1 MFLLLPF
8 KLIFEIIMYEYIQG
22 RIVELTPTYVVVD
35 NNGIGY
41 QILISLNTYTAL
53 SGKEQ
58 AMVFT
63 HYIVREDAQILYGFY
78 SKTEREVFRLL
89 LTVSGVGANTARMV
103 LSSLSAAELRDA
115 VLTGNV
121 SIIKSIKGVGQ
132 KTAERIIVDLKDK
145 IGKTEANTDF
155 LFAQS
160 NTNREEALSALVA
173 LGFQKN
179 VVEKLLDKL
188 LKENPT
194 MQVEEMVKKALKSI

>member
-1 MFLLLPF
+1 
-8 KLIFEIIMYEYIQG
+8 MYEYIQG
-22 RIVELTPTYVVVD
+22 RIAELTPTYVVID
-35 NNGIGY
+35 NGGIGY
-41 QILISLNTYTAL
+41 MILISLNTYTAL

-58 AMVFT
+58 AIIFL
-63 HYIVREDAQILYGFY
+63 HHIVREDAQLFYGFA

-89 LTVSGVGANTARMV
+89 LTVSGVGAGTARMI
-103 LSSLSAAELRDA
+103 LSSLNASELRDA

-121 SIIKSIKGVGQ
+121 NIIKGVKGVGL
-132 KTAERIIVDLKDK
+132 KTAERVIVDLKDK

-179 VVEKLLDKL
+179 LVEKLLDKL
-188 LKENPT
+188 LKEDPT
-194 MQVEEMVKKALKSI
+194 MKVEDMVKKALKSI

>member
-1 MFLLLPF
+1 
-8 KLIFEIIMYEYIQG
+8 MYEYIQG
-22 RIVELTPTYVVVD
+22 RIAELTPAYVVID
-35 NNGIGY
+35 NGGIGY
-41 QILISLNTYTAL
+41 MILISLNTYTSL

-58 AMVFT
+58 AIVFT
-63 HYIVREDAQILYGFY
+63 HYIVREDAQLLYGFA

-103 LSSLSAAELRDA
+103 LSSLSASELRDA

-121 SIIKSIKGVGQ
+121 EMIKSIKGVGQ

>member
-1 MFLLLPF
+1 
-8 KLIFEIIMYEYIQG
+8 MYEYIQG
-22 RIVELTPTYVVVD
+22 RIAELTPAFVVID
-35 NNGIGY
+35 NGGIGY
-41 QILISLNTYTAL
+41 MILISLNTYTSL

-58 AMVFT
+58 AIVFT
-63 HYIVREDAQILYGFY
+63 HYIVREDAQLLYGFA

-103 LSSLSAAELRDA
+103 LSSLSASELRDA

-121 SIIKSIKGVGQ
+121 AMIKSIKGVGQ

>member
-1 MFLLLPF
+1 
-8 KLIFEIIMYEYIQG
+8 MYEYIQG
-22 RIVELTPTYVVVD
+22 RIAELTPAYVVID
-35 NNGIGY
+35 NGGVGY
-41 QILISLNTYTAL
+41 MILISLNTYTSL

-58 AMVFT
+58 AIVFT
-63 HYIVREDAQILYGFY
+63 HYIVREDAQLLYGFA

-103 LSSLSAAELRDA
+103 LSSLSASELRDA

-121 SIIKSIKGVGQ
+121 AMIKSIKGVGQ

>member
-1 MFLLLPF
+1 
-8 KLIFEIIMYEYIQG
+8 MYEYIQG
-22 RIVELTPTYVVVD
+22 RIAELTPAYVVID
-35 NNGIGY
+35 NGGIGY
-41 QILISLNTYTAL
+41 MILISLNTYTSL

-58 AMVFT
+58 AIVFT
-63 HYIVREDAQILYGFY
+63 HYIVREDAQLLYGFA

-103 LSSLSAAELRDA
+103 LSSLSASELRDA

-121 SIIKSIKGVGQ
+121 GMIKSIKGVGQ

>member
-1 MFLLLPF
+1 
-8 KLIFEIIMYEYIQG
+8 MYEYIQG
-22 RIVELTPTYVVVD
+22 RIAELTPTYVVID
-35 NNGIGY
+35 NGGIGY
-41 QILISLNTYTAL
+41 MILISLNTYTSL

-58 AMVFT
+58 AIIFL
-63 HYIVREDAQILYGFY
+63 HHIVREDAQLFYGFA

-89 LTVSGVGANTARMV
+89 LTVSGVGANTARMI
-103 LSSLSAAELRDA
+103 LSSLSANELRDA

-121 SIIKSIKGVGQ
+121 GLIKGVKGVGQ
-132 KTAERIIVDLKDK
+132 KTAERVIVDLKDK

-179 VVEKLLDKL
+179 LVEKLLDKL
-188 LKENPT
+188 LKEDPT
-194 MQVEEMVKKALKSI
+194 MKVEDMVKKALKSI

>member
-1 MFLLLPF
+1 
-8 KLIFEIIMYEYIQG
+8 MYEYIQG
-22 RIVELTPTYVVVD
+22 RIAELTPAYVVID
-35 NNGIGY
+35 NGGVGY
-41 QILISLNTYTAL
+41 MILISLNTYTSL

-58 AMVFT
+58 AIVFT
-63 HYIVREDAQILYGFY
+63 HYIVREDAQLLYGFA

-103 LSSLSAAELRDA
+103 LSSLSASELRDA

-121 SIIKSIKGVGQ
+121 GMIKSIKGVGQ

>member
-1 MFLLLPF
+1 
-8 KLIFEIIMYEYIQG
+8 MYEYIQG
-22 RIVELTPTYVVVD
+22 RIAELTPAYVVID
-35 NNGIGY
+35 NGGVGY
-41 QILISLNTYTAL
+41 MILISLNTYTSL

-58 AMVFT
+58 AIIFT
-63 HYIVREDAQILYGFY
+63 HYIVREDAQLLYGFA

-103 LSSLSAAELRDA
+103 LSSLSASELRDA

-121 SIIKSIKGVGQ
+121 AMIKSIKGVGQ

>member
-53 SGKEQ
+53 SCKEQ
-58 AMVFT
+58 AVVFT

>member
-1 MFLLLPF
+1 
-8 KLIFEIIMYEYIQG
+8 MYEYIQG
-22 RIVELTPTYVVVD
+22 RIAELTPAYVVID
-35 NNGIGY
+35 NGGIGY
-41 QILISLNTYTAL
+41 MILISLNTYTSL

-58 AMVFT
+58 AIIFL
-63 HYIVREDAQILYGFY
+63 HHIVREDAQLFYGFA

-89 LTVSGVGANTARMV
+89 LTVSGVGANTARMI
-103 LSSLSAAELRDA
+103 LSSLSANELRDA

-121 SIIKSIKGVGQ
+121 GLIKGVKGVGQ
-132 KTAERIIVDLKDK
+132 KTAERVIVDLKDK

-179 VVEKLLDKL
+179 LVEKLLDKL
-188 LKENPT
+188 LKEDPT
-194 MQVEEMVKKALKSI
+194 MKVEDMVKKALKSI

>member
-1 MFLLLPF
+1 
-8 KLIFEIIMYEYIQG
+8 MYEYIQG
-22 RIVELTPTYVVVD
+22 KIVELTPTYVVVD

-41 QILISLNTYTAL
+41 MILISLNTYTAL

-58 AMVFT
+58 AVVFL
-63 HYIVREDAQILYGFY
+63 HYVVREDAQLFYGFY
-78 SKTEREVFRLL
+78 SKNEREVFRLL
-89 LTVSGVGANTARMV
+89 LTVSGVGANTARMI
-103 LSSLSAAELRDA
+103 LSSLSPAELRDA
-115 VLTGNV
+115 VLSGNV
-121 SIIKSIKGVGQ
+121 TMIKSIKGVGQ
-132 KTAERIIVDLKDK
+132 KTAERVIVDLKDK

-173 LGFQKN
+173 LGFQKI

>member
-1 MFLLLPF
+1 
-8 KLIFEIIMYEYIQG
+8 MYEYIQG
-22 RIVELTPTYVVVD
+22 RIAELTPTYVVID
-35 NNGIGY
+35 NGGIGY
-41 QILISLNTYTAL
+41 MILISLNTYTAL

-58 AMVFT
+58 AISFL
-63 HYIVREDAQILYGFY
+63 HHIVREDAQLFYGFA

-89 LTVSGVGANTARMV
+89 LTVSGVGAGTARMI
-103 LSSLSAAELRDA
+103 LSSLCASELRDA

-121 SIIKSIKGVGQ
+121 NIIKGVKGVGL
-132 KTAERIIVDLKDK
+132 KTAERVIVDLKDK

-179 VVEKLLDKL
+179 LVEKLLDKL
-188 LKENPT
+188 LKEDPT
-194 MQVEEMVKKALKSI
+194 MKVEDMVKKALKSI

>member
-1 MFLLLPF
+1 
-8 KLIFEIIMYEYIQG
+8 MYEYIQG
-22 RIVELTPTYVVVD
+22 RIAELTPAYVVID
-35 NNGIGY
+35 NGGIGY
-41 QILISLNTYTAL
+41 MILISLNTYTSL

-58 AMVFT
+58 AIVFT
-63 HYIVREDAQILYGFY
+63 HYIVREDAQLLYGFA

-103 LSSLSAAELRDA
+103 LSSLSASELRDA

-121 SIIKSIKGVGQ
+121 GTIKSIKGVGQ